1 MLVFIFL
8 SFLSKITLF
17 VKLLSVCV
25 FKRKVILIKLILSQ
39 MGDTDHIKAIEDLL
53 KRQQKYEL
61 QLKMDDLSVKRAMN
75 LFERDEI

>member
-1 MLVFIFL
+1 
-8 SFLSKITLF
+8 
-17 VKLLSVCV
+17 
-25 FKRKVILIKLILSQ
+25 

-61 QLKMDDLSVKRAMN
+61 HLKMDDFSVKRAMN